1 MQAEVSKYERRR
13 HENTLYRICDTPSL
27 KQAIHTTKGS
37 SPGKAPQ
44 PKPQSNNYN
53 EGCVTVKASVVLWEH
68 TSHVI
73 ANNLSVSSP
82 VLNPQHSCHKHSKQ
96 V

>member
-1 MQAEVSKYERRR
+1 MRTPFSESMTRLQRNKQFIPRRGHPQARPHNKSRRA
-13 HENTLYRICDTPSL
+13 TSIIMDM
-27 KQAIHTTKGS
+27 
-37 SPGKAPQ
+37 
-44 PKPQSNNYN
+44 